1 MSAVFNRL
9 NPPDVFELW
18 AQWDNGANYVEL
30 IRQPDGATY
39 DRARPAAA
47 QPQAVDLTALAGQLA
62 AVPALEYVPAMPAS
76 VHWNAWDWQQM
87 ETKPGGYTEICLVA
101 RARTHDPTDDT
112 ARIWWA
118 ACSLIPDQPGRA
130 VCVRYDRMDHHNII
144 IAPAADVL
152 AFIERVKAL

>member
-1 MSAVFNRL
+1 MSTVFAGL
-9 NPPDVFELW
+9 NPHHVFELW
-18 AQWDNGANYVEL
+18 LQLASLSYRQLV
-30 IRQPDGATY
+30 RQPDGTVR
-39 DRARPAAA
+39 DLARPDDA
-47 QPQAVDLTALAGQLA
+47 QPLDVSIVALAEQLA
-62 AVPALEYVPAMPAS
+62 AIPALEYAPSMPAS
-76 VHWNAWDWQQM
+76 VNWNAWDWQQM

-152 AFIERVKAL
+152 ACIERVKAL

>member
-1 MSAVFNRL
+1 MSTVFAGL
-9 NPPDVFELW
+9 NPHHVFELW
-18 AQWDNGANYVEL
+18 LQLASLSYRQLV
-30 IRQPDGATY
+30 RQPDGTVR
-39 DRARPAAA
+39 DLARPDDA
-47 QPQAVDLTALAGQLA
+47 QPLDVSIVALAEQLA
-62 AVPALEYVPAMPAS
+62 AIPALEYAPSMPAS
-76 VHWNAWDWQQM
+76 VNWNAWDWQQM

>member
-1 MSAVFNRL
+1 MSTVFAGL
-9 NPPDVFELW
+9 NPHHVFELW
-18 AQWDNGANYVEL
+18 LQLASLSYRQLV
-30 IRQPDGATY
+30 RQPDGTVR
-39 DRARPAAA
+39 DLARPDDA
-47 QPQAVDLTALAGQLA
+47 QPLDVSIVALAEQLA
-62 AVPALEYVPAMPAS
+62 AIPALEYAPSMPAS
-76 VHWNAWDWQQM
+76 VNWNAWDWQTMKQ
-87 ETKPGGYTEICLVA
+87 KPGGYTEICLVA